1 MECNL
6 KAVCSVK
13 VLIMFA
19 FKLNVLTLS
28 ELFFSHFV
36 HRSRAANISNLKR
49 AVEQLRREASANRM
63 WVSQACASLIDY
75 CDKQRQYDMLLTG
88 EPPNNGENPFKD
100 RRPCRLL

>member
-1 MECNL
+1 MD
-6 KAVCSVK
+6 S
-13 VLIMFA
+13 
-19 FKLNVLTLS
+19 
-28 ELFFSHFV
+28 
-36 HRSRAANISNLKR
+36 RSRAANISNLKR

-63 WVSQACASLIDY
+63 WVSQACSSLIDY